1 MWIVDGVRSGR
12 SKVRYPQVCSF
23 GCFAIIVLDGV
34 YARRKTQQPRRSTPH
49 LILDSRDSPQDDE
62 KAGRPRVGPPA
73 LFDSI

>member
-12 SKVRYPQVCSF
+12 SKVRYPQVCLLCYYCTGWS
-23 GCFAIIVLDGV
+23 I
-34 YARRKTQQPRRSTPH
+34 RKTQDAATKTQH

-73 LFDSI
+73 LFDSP